1 MGLSQC
7 FGSSAASLK
16 ESPCFFK
23 RFPDSLKELPRFLK
37 RFLDSLKESPRF
49 LKRFPDSLKEF
60 LSALK
65 ELRARSRPQQMARA
79 GGLRPFRPGK
89 RFKEVLARLDA
100 AEKALAA
107 LV

>member
-16 ESPCFFK
+16 ESPSFF
-23 RFPDSLKELPRFLK
+23 
-37 RFLDSLKESPRF
+37 
-49 LKRFPDSLKEF
+49 KRFPDSLKEF

-79 GGLRPFRPGK
+79 SGLRPFRPGK
-89 RFKEVLARLDA
+89 RFKEVLDRIVY
-100 AEKALAA
+100 EKA
-107 LV
+107 